1 MNTKDFIFEN
11 MKYDI
16 FSYLCIVVC
25 TLIKSEYKNQPFFS
39 MCSIAFQRIWLKEE
53 YIV

>member
-1 MNTKDFIFEN
+1 

-25 TLIKSEYKNQPFFS
+25 TLIKSEYKNQPFLL
-39 MCSIAFQRIWLKEE
+39 CAQ
-53 YIV
+53 